1 MTLLYS
7 GLALFFAI
15 HILPTLG
22 GIRGRMVALLGEKAW
37 KLVYTVIAV
46 LAIVLIVKGWKAA
59 PFESVYAP
67 PDWGR
72 HAPFALMLPVIY
84 LLIGRRIGTNLKRF
98 TAHPMLWAIVLWA
111 AGHLLANGDLRSVA
125 LFGSFAAYALFAMW
139 WLGVR
144 DKAAVATERWPWSS
158 EFRAG
163 AATIAVYA
171 VFVAAH
177 GWISGVPLL
186 TR

>member
-1 MTLLYS
+1 MNLLYY

-22 GIRGRMVALLGEKAW
+22 GLRGRLVAVLGERAW
-37 KLVYTVIAV
+37 KILYTVIAAV
-46 LAIVLIVKGWKAA
+46 AIVIIVKGWKAA
-59 PFESVYAP
+59 PFEQVYSP

-72 HAPFALMLPVIY
+72 YAPFVLMLPVIY

-98 TAHPMLWAIVLWA
+98 TAHPMLWAVVLWA
-111 AGHLLANGDLRSVA
+111 ASHLLSNGDLRSVV
-125 LFGSFAAYALFAMW
+125 LFGSFAAYSLFAMW

-144 DKAAVATERWPWSS
+144 GKAAVAEQTWPWSS

-163 AATIAVYA
+163 AASIAVY
-171 VFVAAH
+171 VMFVAVH
-177 GWISGVPLL
+177 GWISGVALF
-186 TR
+186 